1 MNKLSLLLPLT
12 LLFSG
17 CTVMNEDFSCDKVDG
32 VSGCVTMN
40 EMHTLIDEGQY
51 RTDQH
56 GNVMKQEA
64 FTAPIES
71 AVDAYPTETTFTKRE
86 FDRQGHVLSETKVIT
101 PLQVN
106 PLFSHDSS
114 LNAPFSGT
122 PYRVQEQV
130 RELIIF
136 PYEDKDGNYHDT
148 AVMHIVIT
156 PSHWQRLST
165 TAIKKSVK

>member
-17 CTVMNEDFSCDKVDG
+17 CAVMNEDFSCDTVDG
-32 VSGCVTMN
+32 ISGCVTMN
-40 EMHTLIDEGQY
+40 GMHTMIDEGQY

-56 GNVMKQEA
+56 GNVIKQEA
-64 FTAPIES
+64 PSLVTDSNIDTF
-71 AVDAYPTETTFTKRE
+71 PTETTTTKRE
-86 FDRQGHVLSETKVIT
+86 FDRQGHVVNETTVTI

-106 PLFSHDSS
+106 PLFSQNTP

-165 TAIKKSVK
+165 SAIKRSVK

>member
-17 CTVMNEDFSCDKVDG
+17 CAVMNEDFSCDKVDG

-51 RTDQH
+51 RTDH
-56 GNVMKQEA
+56 LGNVIKQEA
-64 FTAPIES
+64 PS
-71 AVDAYPTETTFTKRE
+71 LAVDNAVDTFPTETTTTKRE
-86 FDRQGHVLSETKVIT
+86 FDRQGHVSSETKVFT
-101 PLQVN
+101 PLKVN
-106 PLFSHDSS
+106 PLFSHDTS